1 MKIIN
6 ISKLNNKIK
15 TIKAVGMAC
24 MTLSVFF
31 LSGCAN
37 KRDGLTITN
46 VSYDPTRHLC

>member
-24 MTLSVFF
+24 ITLSVFF
-31 LSGCAN
+31 LSMIAYIS
-37 KRDGLTITN
+37 LIFSSHLHPTI
-46 VSYDPTRHLC
+46 Y